1 MRLTLRTLLAYMDDI
16 LEPVDHEDLGK
27 KIEASDFATEL
38 IHRSRDAVRRLRL
51 GAPAVNA
58 GGVSDDV
65 LGAVSVADANSVA
78 EYLDNTLPTED
89 VAEFERLCLE
99 SSGDADMHLAEVVSC
114 HHVLTMVL
122 GEPAEIDNKLKQR
135 IYRLPTDVDNGKKLR
150 IESAHVLHQAGVTDQ
165 AGPTPT
171 AVAAP
176 QPTAVETP
184 VATRRAELPDY
195 LRAASASRGRTKRM
209 VLTAAAAAFV
219 GFVGWWVYPSLFP
232 SELPSHVAQ
241 FEGEVV
247 VIEEIEE
254 IVLPNATDTTV
265 SSGGDAPAFDPG
277 ALASVP
283 GSAAPSAETGKEEDA
298 PVFVAEPL
306 AGELDSGQ
314 LPIAE
319 PAGRVEQELEIPI
332 TEEPNDGVEAGP
344 TKFESGDLEL
354 GAAESDPTS
363 SVAGASASVAAKL
376 GTVRPAGQVDSELGI
391 APAGT
396 DLADGSPAEEGAT
409 GAVPEEATSPA
420 GPALEPEGPVQL
432 GNYLGNNDVLLW
444 LDREE
449 NEWVRLPPRSA
460 LSTGASLLTLPKFRT
475 HVVLADMNLYLSG
488 GTQIKLPNSESKLG
502 SNAAE
507 LELAVSYGRV
517 LLTAGLKGNQL
528 AIQIGDEV
536 REFQLESSA
545 SLAVEVRR
553 VFVPQGDFD
562 EQSPVEALWYLTSG
576 RVVWPSAAGE
586 EQTIEAPAVWKTAER
601 IDGLPENIAELPKW
615 IDREQMT
622 PSESRAHDTLAEEL
636 TAGEPVALRLL
647 ELTDE
652 KGLGRRR
659 EVRTLAAEASVYVGV
674 FEPSVNALNDSAQS
688 RTWDIQIEVLRQA
701 MARSP
706 QVAAQVREAFS
717 SLRGEAAAADLM
729 ELLAGYSA
737 QTIGETREE
746 RRGGALAKL
755 IGWLENDSLDY
766 RVLAIHNLNEITG
779 TSYLEGYRPSGPI
792 QRRKISVKKLED
804 RLESGDLL
812 PVS

>member
-1 MRLTLRTLLAYMDDI
+1 M
-16 LEPVDHEDLGK
+16 
-27 KIEASDFATEL
+27 
-38 IHRSRDAVRRLRL
+38 
-51 GAPAVNA
+51 
-58 GGVSDDV
+58 
-65 LGAVSVADANSVA
+65 
-78 EYLDNTLPTED
+78 
-89 VAEFERLCLE
+89 
-99 SSGDADMHLAEVVSC
+99 
-114 HHVLTMVL
+114 
-122 GEPAEIDNKLKQR
+122 
-135 IYRLPTDVDNGKKLR
+135 
-150 IESAHVLHQAGVTDQ
+150 
-165 AGPTPT
+165 
-171 AVAAP
+171 
-176 QPTAVETP
+176 
-184 VATRRAELPDY
+184 
-195 LRAASASRGRTKRM
+195 
-209 VLTAAAAAFV
+209 
-219 GFVGWWVYPSLFP
+219 
-232 SELPSHVAQ
+232 
-241 FEGEVV
+241 
-247 VIEEIEE
+247 
-254 IVLPNATDTTV
+254 
-265 SSGGDAPAFDPG
+265 
-277 ALASVP
+277 
-283 GSAAPSAETGKEEDA
+283 
-298 PVFVAEPL
+298 
-306 AGELDSGQ
+306 
-314 LPIAE
+314 
-319 PAGRVEQELEIPI
+319 PI

-746 RRGGALAKL
+746 RWGGALAKL